1 ITVSLAA
8 ICAVLFVT
16 GVALFV
22 FKVSRKFAPWAFLLA
37 GVGIAGRLS
46 GAQGKITGIM
56 AHGWSVMT
64 GALLGAA
71 VLVGLAIVV
80 GIYLFSKMWKGSGGG
95 AVTCVVA
102 FVFPT
107 ILETVGL
114 GVVVGLLSTLLTT
127 AGQAAASLFTGIG
140 G

>member
-1 ITVSLAA
+1 MSLTA

-37 GVGIAGRLS
+37 GVGIAGRLA
-46 GAQGKITGIM
+46 GAQGKITQVIE
-56 AHGWSVMT
+56 HGWTAMT
-64 GALLGAA
+64 VALLGGSILIGLGI
-71 VLVGLAIVV
+71 VL
-80 GIYLFSKMWKGSGGG
+80 GIYLFSKMVKGSGGG

-107 ILETVGL
+107 ILEAVGL
-114 GVVVGLLSTLLTT
+114 GVIVGLLSTLLTT
-127 AGQAAASLFTGIG
+127 AGQAAASLFSGIG